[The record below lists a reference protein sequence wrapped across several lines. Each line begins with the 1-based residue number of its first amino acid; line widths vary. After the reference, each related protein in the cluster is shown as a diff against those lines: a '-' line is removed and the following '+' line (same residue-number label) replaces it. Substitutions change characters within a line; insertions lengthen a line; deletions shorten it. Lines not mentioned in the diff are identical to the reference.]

1 MDFYYLGIALIAL
14 VLLAVISGMELAY
27 VSSNRLHMGLQSK
40 LGNLNG
46 RILDGLIKNP
56 TQFTG
61 TILIGTIIAF
71 AVYGV
76 SMTNLL
82 APVFSELLPQ
92 GFDNQGTVLF
102 LVVVCSALI
111 LLIVAE
117 YIPMSLFKLHPSGLL
132 AFLTVPFSVVHY
144 LLFPL
149 VWLVLNFTRLVMA
162 KGLGLAY
169 NEDRPALK
177 VADLSEFI
185 QNSLPTDTKEASVDI
200 DQEIFDNAVEFKTVR
215 IRDCMV
221 PRTDIVAVE
230 VDASIAELKKVF
242 VESGHSKIIV
252 YKDSIDDVIGYCH
265 HLELFKKPKSIHDIL
280 TPIIIV
286 PESALANE
294 LLVQFISERKSLAV
308 VVDEFGGTGGI
319 VSMEDIIEQIFGEIE
334 DEYDKD
340 NLVEQKISDQEY
352 LLSARLEIDYL
363 NEKYDWSFPSGDFET
378 LAGLILSLAA
388 SIPKKGESV
397 VIGPYTFTVMAK
409 HDNRI
414 DTVKLKINT
423 LTYSK

>member
-61 TILIGTIIAF
+61 TILIGTIITF

-76 SMTNLL
+76 SMTHLL
-82 APVFSELLPQ
+82 APVFSDLLPQ

-111 LLIVAE
+111 LLIAAE

-132 AFLTVPFSVVHY
+132 SFLTLPFSVVHY

-162 KGLGLAY
+162 KGLGLDY

-177 VADLSEFI
+177 VADLNEFI
-185 QNSLPTDTKEASVDI
+185 QNSVADTKEASVDI

-221 PRTDIVAVE
+221 PRTDIVAVD
-230 VDASIAELKKVF
+230 VDASIAEMKKVF

-252 YKDSIDDVIGYCH
+252 YKENIDDVIGYCH

-378 LAGLILSLAA
+378 VAGLILSLAE

-397 VIGPYTFTVMAK
+397 VIGPYTFTVLAK